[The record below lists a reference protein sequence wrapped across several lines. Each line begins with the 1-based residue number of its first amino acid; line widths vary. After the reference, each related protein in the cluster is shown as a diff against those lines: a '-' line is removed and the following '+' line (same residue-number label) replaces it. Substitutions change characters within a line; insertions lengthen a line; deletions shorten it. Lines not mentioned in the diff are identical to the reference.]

1 MLFLYTWV
9 TVVIFMVIIWSYFQ
23 DVSIFGLLIISFLYH
38 SDLTH
43 RNLHTVFVLYMRI
56 FTFFLLVLLLQSFC
70 ILVPVSYSYTSL
82 SFSYFY
88 PFVLLLYILGMLF
101 KSVLHILDLIFPQN
115 YLSSER
121 LVFSVLM
128 FPLTSTMSYLLCSL
142 ASLPHYYLVLLSQR
156 IVFLQ
161 RRVILYQ
168 FESERH
174 LLKCLLASKWFCF
187 RNICCFWVS

>member
-1 MLFLYTWV
+1 
-9 TVVIFMVIIWSYFQ
+9 MVIIWSYFQ
-23 DVSIFGLLIISFLYH
+23 DVSIFGLLIIIVSCII

-56 FTFFLLVLLLQSFC
+56 FTFFFLVLLLQSFC
-70 ILVPVSYSYTSL
+70 IFVPVSYSYTSL

-101 KSVLHILDLIFPQN
+101 KSVLHILDVIFPQN

-142 ASLPHYYLVLLSQR
+142 ASLPHYFLVLLSQL

-174 LLKCLLASKWFCF
+174 LLKCLLASK
-187 RNICCFWVS
+187 